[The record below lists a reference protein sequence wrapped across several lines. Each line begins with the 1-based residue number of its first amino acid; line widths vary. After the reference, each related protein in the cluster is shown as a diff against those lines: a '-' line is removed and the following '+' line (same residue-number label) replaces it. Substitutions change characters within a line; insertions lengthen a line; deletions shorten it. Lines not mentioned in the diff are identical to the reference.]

1 MANNENLKPV
11 RTKSEARER
20 GRAGGKASGEARRR
34 KADFRR
40 TLQYSSHRTGIDR
53 TEWTPILKAMGLD
66 STLESAVNMAMIK
79 EALAGNVKA
88 YVAIKDVLGQTS
100 KSDTD
105 LEEQQLRMAATKSK
119 LGTDVEEE
127 PEDDGFLDALNESAA
142 DDWDREQWKE
152 KTEMMKKKRPI
163 FKFQP
168 FSRETASDIHLVGGQ
183 EPGKG
188 CSRHYRGRSDPF
200 RKDRQHEPVL
210 CDVGDVKV

>member
-20 GRAGGKASGEARRR
+20 GRAGGKASGAARRR

-40 TLQYSSHRTGIDR
+40 TLNALLTTEID
-53 TEWTPILKAMGLD
+53 TPEWTPILNALGLD

-88 YVAIKDVLGQTS
+88 YVSIKDVLGQTS

-105 LEEQQLRMAATKSK
+105 LEEQQLRMAANKAK

-142 DDWDREQWKE
+142 DDWNREAMEEEDGDDKE
-152 KTEMMKKKRPI
+152 
-163 FKFQP
+163 
-168 FSRETASDIHLVGGQ
+168 ETADI
-183 EPGKG
+183 
-188 CSRHYRGRSDPF
+188 
-200 RKDRQHEPVL
+200 
-210 CDVGDVKV
+210 

>member
-20 GRAGGKASGEARRR
+20 GRAGGKASGAARRR

-40 TLQYSSHRTGIDR
+40 TLNALLTTEIDNP
-53 TEWTPILKAMGLD
+53 EWTPILNALGLD

-105 LEEQQLRMAATKSK
+105 LEEQQLRMAANKAK

-127 PEDDGFLDALNESAA
+127 PEDDGFLDALNESAV
-142 DDWDREQWKE
+142 DDWNREAME
-152 KTEMMKKKRPI
+152 EEDGDDEE
-163 FKFQP
+163 
-168 FSRETASDIHLVGGQ
+168 ETADI
-183 EPGKG
+183 
-188 CSRHYRGRSDPF
+188 
-200 RKDRQHEPVL
+200 
-210 CDVGDVKV
+210 

>member
-1 MANNENLKPV
+1 MANDENLKKGELTQF
-11 RTKSEARER
+11 RSGEEAARR

-40 TLQYSSHRTGIDR
+40 TLNALLTTEIDNP
-53 TEWTPILKAMGLD
+53 EWTPILKAMGLD

-119 LGTDVEEE
+119 LGADVEDE
-127 PEDDGFLDALNESAA
+127 PEDDGFLDALNESAT
-142 DDWDREQWKE
+142 DDWDPGAMEGE
-152 KTEMMKKKRPI
+152 DGDDE
-163 FKFQP
+163 
-168 FSRETASDIHLVGGQ
+168 ETTDI
-183 EPGKG
+183 
-188 CSRHYRGRSDPF
+188 
-200 RKDRQHEPVL
+200 
-210 CDVGDVKV
+210 

>member
-20 GRAGGKASGEARRR
+20 GRAGGKASGAARRR

-40 TLQYSSHRTGIDR
+40 TLNALLTTEIDNP
-53 TEWTPILKAMGLD
+53 EWTPILNALGLD

-79 EALAGNVKA
+79 EALSGNVKA
-88 YVAIKDVLGQTS
+88 YVAIKDALGQTS

-105 LEEQQLRMAATKSK
+105 LEEQQLRMAANKAK

-142 DDWDREQWKE
+142 DDWDPGAMEE
-152 KTEMMKKKRPI
+152 EDGDGEE
-163 FKFQP
+163 
-168 FSRETASDIHLVGGQ
+168 ETADI
-183 EPGKG
+183 
-188 CSRHYRGRSDPF
+188 
-200 RKDRQHEPVL
+200 
-210 CDVGDVKV
+210 

>member
-1 MANNENLKPV
+1 MPFLVLCDWKVRWLANNENLKPV

-40 TLQYSSHRTGIDR
+40 TLNALLTTEIDS

-142 DDWDREQWKE
+142 DDW
-152 KTEMMKKKRPI
+152 
-163 FKFQP
+163 
-168 FSRETASDIHLVGGQ
+168 
-183 EPGKG
+183 
-188 CSRHYRGRSDPF
+188 YRGAMEGEDG
-200 RKDRQHEPVL
+200 DDEEETT
-210 CDVGDVKV
+210 DV

>member
-40 TLQYSSHRTGIDR
+40 TLNALLTTEIDS
-53 TEWTPILKAMGLD
+53 TEWTPIPKAMGLD

-127 PEDDGFLDALNESAA
+127 PEDGFLDALNESAA
-142 DDWDREQWKE
+142 DDW
-152 KTEMMKKKRPI
+152 
-163 FKFQP
+163 
-168 FSRETASDIHLVGGQ
+168 
-183 EPGKG
+183 
-188 CSRHYRGRSDPF
+188 YRGAMEGEDG
-200 RKDRQHEPVL
+200 DDEEETT
-210 CDVGDVKV
+210 DV

>member
-40 TLQYSSHRTGIDR
+40 TLNALLTTEIDS

-88 YVAIKDVLGQTS
+88 YLAIKDVLGQTS
-100 KSDTD
+100 RSEED
-105 LEEQQLRMAATKSK
+105 LEEQRLRMAATKSK
-119 LGTDVEEE
+119 LVTDPGAMEGEDGDDEEE
-127 PEDDGFLDALNESAA
+127 
-142 DDWDREQWKE
+142 
-152 KTEMMKKKRPI
+152 T
-163 FKFQP
+163 
-168 FSRETASDIHLVGGQ
+168 TDI
-183 EPGKG
+183 
-188 CSRHYRGRSDPF
+188 
-200 RKDRQHEPVL
+200 
-210 CDVGDVKV
+210 